1 MSAQPKLV
9 LAGIGGR
16 YPVGGVTWCAL
27 QYIAGFQALGYDVT
41 YLEDTGECNFD
52 PSQNAIATEPDYAVA
67 YLRRELARV
76 GLQHDWCYVDYRGA
90 YHG

>member
-1 MSAQPKLV
+1 MSTRPKLV
-9 LAGIGGR
+9 LAGIVGR

-52 PSQNAIATEPDYAVA
+52 PSLNAISKQPSAPAA
-67 YLRRELARV
+67 P
-76 GLQHDWCYVDYRGA
+76 
-90 YHG
+90 